1 MAFYVGVMASVDRGR
16 AMDVT
21 YLDFCKAFD
30 MVPHQILLPKLERH
44 GSEGWTVWW
53 IKNWLA
59 GCSQRVVISSSMSG
73 WRPVT
78 SGVTQRSVLGLVLFN
93 IFINDIDDG
102 IKCTLSKFG
111 NNTKLSGAVN
121 TFERRE
127 AIQRDLNRLENCAH
141 VNLMRFNNAKCE
153 VLQLG
158 QGNLSYLYKLGEE
171 LLESS
176 PVEKDLGVL
185 VDKKLDMNQQ
195 WVLSAQKANYVLGCI
210 KKGVAS
216 REKEVIVPLYSAFV
230 RPHLEYCV
238 LAWGTQYRK
247 DVELLEWVQRRATKM
262 IGGLEHLSYEE
273 SLSELCL
280 FSLEKRRLWETS
292 LWPSST

>member
-1 MAFYVGVMASVDRGR
+1 MH
-16 AMDVT
+16 
-21 YLDFCKAFD
+21 
-30 MVPHQILLPKLERH
+30 P
-44 GSEGWTVWW
+44 
-53 IKNWLA
+53 
-59 GCSQRVVISSSMSG
+59 QRIA
-73 WRPVT
+73 
-78 SGVTQRSVLGLVLFN
+78 
-93 IFINDIDDG
+93 DD
-102 IKCTLSKFG
+102 
-111 NNTKLSGAVN
+111 TKLSGAVDTIGGRN
-121 TFERRE
+121 I
-127 AIQRDLNRLENCAH
+127 IQRELGKFKKWAH
-141 VNLMRFNNAKCE
+141 KNLMRFNKATCE
-153 VLQLG
+153 VLHSG

-247 DVELLEWVQRRATKM
+247 DVELL
-262 IGGLEHLSYEE
+262 
-273 SLSELCL
+273 
-280 FSLEKRRLWETS
+280 
-292 LWPSST
+292 